1 MDRHNRD
8 RRSKEFWTLR
18 EVMEF
23 FQLEENFLAEL
34 EEEEIV
40 CPTCREDS
48 PMKLFSATEL
58 EKIRLIKI
66 LVDDMEVNLP
76 GVEIILHMRQRMFEM
91 RRQFDAIMEEVARHI
106 QDRSKRGL

>member
-1 MDRHNRD
+1 MDRRNRG
-8 RRSKEFWTLR
+8 SKEFWTIS
-18 EVMEF
+18 EVTEF
-23 FQLEENFLAEL
+23 FQIEENFLAEL

-48 PMKLFSATEL
+48 PMKLFSASEL

-76 GVEIILHMRQRMFEM
+76 GVEIILRMRQSMFEM
-91 RRQFDAIMEEVARHI
+91 RRQFDAIMEDVARHI
-106 QDRSKRGL
+106 QERSEK